1 MTLSS
6 PIKNICT
13 IEQIKELYKKKN
25 MLRDLLMFELG
36 INTGMTLK
44 NLLKLKVK
52 DVKNKYYLTDGTKT
66 FPLNENIRELISEIT
81 NNKKASEYL
90 FKSKFGRCMDRGTVF
105 YSFKE
110 ICKELAL
117 PDSISVASWR
127 KTFAYHHYKK
137 YRDLSYLQWLFNQTR
152 VTVTLQFIEEK
163 ENMNLRYREGV
174 IL

>member
-1 MTLSS
+1 MHGQGNCL
-6 PIKNICT
+6 
-13 IEQIKELYKKKN
+13 
-25 MLRDLLMFELG
+25 
-36 INTGMTLK
+36 
-44 NLLKLKVK
+44 
-52 DVKNKYYLTDGTKT
+52 
-66 FPLNENIRELISEIT
+66 
-81 NNKKASEYL
+81 
-90 FKSKFGRCMDRGTVF
+90 

-127 KTFAYHHYKK
+127 KTFAYHHYQK